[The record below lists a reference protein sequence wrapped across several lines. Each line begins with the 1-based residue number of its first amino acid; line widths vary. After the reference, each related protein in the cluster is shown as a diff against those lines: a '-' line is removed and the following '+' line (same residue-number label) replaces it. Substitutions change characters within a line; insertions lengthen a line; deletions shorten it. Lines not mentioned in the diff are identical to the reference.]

1 MYTWKLFI
9 HVLLARNTYD
19 NSIFIRDAS
28 HDPIWRGSLRHLDR
42 VPGFR
47 NSLIIISIVIWLIS
61 LIYVNNLLFVLVP
74 ILMFFFLSTGLSLGP
89 VVVEEREKQ
98 SWEVLLSIP
107 ADVET
112 ILLGKIG
119 GALQRMHSLMLGM
132 TVTLF
137 FVSLGVGILS
147 LILIPLKNSW
157 SELNLCGATL
167 ILMGLG
173 SAIFI
178 VDRLQQYLLIITAAV
193 AAGTST
199 SSSRTA
205 VLTSSVSVLL
215 VWMIEILTSGAFV
228 VIGQKQIVDITL
240 GQVLL
245 WATLGPTVSYI
256 VTFDLKWVLAY
267 TLVTLIVRE
276 ILISGLWRWAVYKAR
291 MM

>member
-1 MYTWKLFI
+1 
-9 HVLLARNTYD
+9 
-19 NSIFIRDAS
+19 
-28 HDPIWRGSLRHLDR
+28 
-42 VPGFR
+42 
-47 NSLIIISIVIWLIS
+47 
-61 LIYVNNLLFVLVP
+61 
-74 ILMFFFLSTGLSLGP
+74 
-89 VVVEEREKQ
+89 
-98 SWEVLLSIP
+98 
-107 ADVET
+107 
-112 ILLGKIG
+112 
-119 GALQRMHSLMLGM
+119 
-132 TVTLF
+132 
-137 FVSLGVGILS
+137 
-147 LILIPLKNSW
+147 
-157 SELNLCGATL
+157 
-167 ILMGLG
+167 MGLG

-199 SSSRTA
+199 ASSRTA
-205 VLTSSVSVLL
+205 VLTSSVGVLL
-215 VWMIEILTSGAFV
+215 IWMIEILTSGAFV